1 MEDYQNSLLDGRLYS
16 KFLESDIAK
25 KIEDEYNQKANKAAS
40 RAITAYYGGNIGG
53 TDSYS
58 IAKAKQARME
68 VEQEKQKVLN
78 ETYGEYAKEYPNY
91 INNLYNEK
99 LVGLKVQYGI
109 TD

>member
-1 MEDYQNSLLDGRLYS
+1 M
-16 KFLESDIAK
+16 ESDIAK
-25 KIEDEYNQKANKAAS
+25 KIEDEYNQKANRAAS
-40 RAITAYYGGNIGG
+40 QSMVATGGYGTGG